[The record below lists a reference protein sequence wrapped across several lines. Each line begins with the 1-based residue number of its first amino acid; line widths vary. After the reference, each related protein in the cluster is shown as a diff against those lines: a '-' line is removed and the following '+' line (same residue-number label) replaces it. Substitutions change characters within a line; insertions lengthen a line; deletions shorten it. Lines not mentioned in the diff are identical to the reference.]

1 MCNCD
6 AGIGCKHRNSTHCS
20 ESNPYDCYNIAYS
33 KAHLKPNQFVR
44 ECPAGLMFESAW
56 PGGVGPGETPH
67 LGVFDFEL
75 VDQLVVPHVP
85 AGDLI
90 PIVYVSKTARR

>member
-1 MCNCD
+1 
-6 AGIGCKHRNSTHCS
+6 
-20 ESNPYDCYNIAYS
+20 
-33 KAHLKPNQFVR
+33 
-44 ECPAGLMFESAW
+44 MFESAW